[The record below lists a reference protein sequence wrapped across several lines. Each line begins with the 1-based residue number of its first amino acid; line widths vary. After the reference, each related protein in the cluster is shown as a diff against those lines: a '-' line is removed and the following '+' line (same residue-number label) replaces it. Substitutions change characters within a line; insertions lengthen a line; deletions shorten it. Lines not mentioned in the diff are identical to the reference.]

1 MEMTNSEII
10 TSYRDSL
17 HKSQQI
23 RILAELNAVSTDAI
37 MDILRESGDLPKKEE
52 NTKVIPRRGRPKKEE
67 NTKVI
72 PRRGRKPKTESAAGQ
87 KKEMPAAVQRLVG
100 KALDELEEAMM
111 NIQRQREALEEK
123 YNELESEYKEIVEYM
138 KGA

>member
-1 MEMTNSEII
+1 MEMTTSEII

-23 RILAELNAVSTDAI
+23 GILAELNAVSKEAI
-37 MDILRESGDLPKKEE
+37 EDILRESGDLPKKED
-52 NTKVIPRRGRPKKEE
+52 

-72 PRRGRKPKTESAAGQ
+72 PRRGRKPKAPEQ

-123 YNELESEYKEIVEYM
+123 YSELESEYKEIVEYM

>member
-23 RILAELNAVSTDAI
+23 RILAELNATSTDAI
-37 MDILRESGDLPKKEE
+37 MDILRESGDLPKKED

-67 NTKVI
+67 K
-72 PRRGRKPKTESAAGQ
+72 AAVQ

-111 NIQRQREALEEK
+111 NIQRQREALDEK
-123 YNELESEYKEIVEYM
+123 YNEIESEYKEIVEYM

>member
-1 MEMTNSEII
+1 MEMTTSEII

-23 RILAELNAVSTDAI
+23 GILAELNACSREAI
-37 MDILRESGDLPKKEE
+37 EDILRESGDLPRKEE

-67 NTKVI
+67 K
-72 PRRGRKPKTESAAGQ
+72 AAVQ
-87 KKEMPAAVQRLVG
+87 KKEIPAAVQRLVG

-111 NIQRQREALEEK
+111 NIQRQREALEER
-123 YNELESEYKEIVEYM
+123 YSELESEYKEIVEYM

>member
-1 MEMTNSEII
+1 MEMTNGEIVA
-10 TSYRDSL
+10 SYRQAK

-23 RILAELNAVSTDAI
+23 GILAELNAVSREAI
-37 MDILRESGDLPKKEE
+37 EKILEESGDIPKKEHE
-52 NTKVIPRRGRPKKEE
+52 
-67 NTKVI
+67 TKVI
-72 PRRGRKPKTESAAGQ
+72 PRRGRKPKAPEQ

-123 YNELESEYKEIVEYM
+123 YSELESEYKEIVEKCL
-138 KGA
+138 KGT